1 MEGDNIF
8 RYRNMDIKLGGR
20 EMATVVYSNE
30 EDDMCSLVID
40 GEEYVEDEERAIIPK
55 AVLKQIRVEDI
66 PDNFQIEICE
76 SKDSSVIMVSVPMT
90 FIKVGKNEFQVI
102 YDELITRKYWDGPV
116 GLDVFKIS
124 WLPAECKNQWCM
136 DQNNSQVNTDKSG
149 IHWFGG
155 AWESSN

>member
-66 PDNFQIEICE
+66 PDNFQIEICNLH
-76 SKDSSVIMVSVPMT
+76 
-90 FIKVGKNEFQVI
+90 IKNFLDPCSTQLLPQMHNTN
-102 YDELITRKYWDGPV
+102 LIHIVYFYTQGISILMHYYLLNFYH
-116 GLDVFKIS
+116 GLLLSHF
-124 WLPAECKNQWCM
+124 
-136 DQNNSQVNTDKSG
+136 
-149 IHWFGG
+149 
-155 AWESSN
+155 